1 MSIPLDAPAVLDREF
16 LVLRAKILELA
27 AGLDRLD
34 RAAGSVSQDPR
45 FARLQRGLQE
55 LQNPAPQRAE
65 RVQQIFSLAYDEQW
79 QTNLRVTGPRE

>member
-34 RAAGSVSQDPR
+34 RATGSVAEDPR
-45 FARLQRGLQE
+45 FARLQRGLEE
-55 LQNPAPQRAE
+55 LLSSAPQRAE
-65 RVQQIFSLAYDEQW
+65 RVQQIFSLDYDQQW
-79 QTNLRVTGPRE
+79 RTNLSVTGPRK